1 MCRVLSISESGY
13 YKHMRAAVRPKPHA
27 YLSAMICEAIRAD
40 EENANYGTRR
50 LYRYLQINNGY
61 LGSYRTVRRVCVENN
76 LTIRR
81 RRKPVSLTKADK
93 RAQKNEN
100 LIKQDF
106 RASKPNEKYL
116 TDITEVACSD
126 GKLYL
131 SPVLDCYDG
140 MIVSFTMDTNR
151 SAELCAKAFELA
163 CRKTLSR
170 GMILHSDRGSQYT
183 SSAFRACLGKY
194 GAIQSMSGTGR
205 CYDNA
210 RMESF
215 FATLKK
221 ERLYKLDTNKMKVSD
236 VRSVIYRYIAYY
248 NQRRIYSANGGYPP
262 AVYRRMYYERMKAA

>member
-1 MCRVLSISESGY
+1 MGI
-13 YKHMRAAVRPKPHA
+13 
-27 YLSAMICEAIRAD
+27 
-40 EENANYGTRR
+40 
-50 LYRYLQINNGY
+50 Q
-61 LGSYRTVRRVCVENN
+61 NN

-81 RRKPVSLTKADK
+81 KRKPVSLTKADIH
-93 RAQKNEN
+93 AQKNEN

-106 RASKPNEKYL
+106 RAARPNEKYL

-131 SPVLDCYDG
+131 SPILDCYDG
-140 MIVSFTMDTNR
+140 MIVSFTIGA
-151 SAELCAKAFELA
+151 SKGAELCSKAFEMA
-163 CRKTLSR
+163 CRRTNSR

-183 SSAFRACLGKY
+183 SSVFRASLKKY

-221 ERLYKLDTNKMKVSD
+221 ERLYKLDTSRMTISQ

-248 NQRRIYSANGGYPP
+248 NQRRIYSSNGGYPP
-262 AVYRRMYYERMKAA
+262 AVYRQMYYAREKSA